1 MDEKKFH
8 KTASSKK
15 RFNLYNAFIGLIILL
30 AVILLIN
37 IFLTI
42 NLSNDLKKSAEAAK
56 ESARP
61 AKVELA
67 VIKNSKCSDCFD
79 ISAVLNYIK
88 AAKLN
93 VTKENAYEFDST
105 NGKQLAGKYGIEKAP
120 SVIITGEIGKLQMQ
134 GSVKNKD
141 ALIFAPEPPYTSIST
156 GKTEGMVV
164 LYYLDPQCG
173 KCRDI
178 SLLIE
183 QIKGA
188 GIRISAQKN
197 VTPESDEGKNL
208 IKKYNIDFAPTI
220 IMSRDASAYSI
231 MQKAWP
237 PIGSKE
243 PDGYY
248 VFRLAAPPFINLTT
262 GKIRGLVG
270 ITYLTDKSCTEC
282 YDAKLHK
289 EILTN
294 PQTFGMKLDKED
306 EFDIA
311 DAKGKEM
318 IAKYNITK
326 VPATILSDEVKAY
339 PSSRALSQFFS
350 LEKNGYYVFRK
361 LEVLGTY
368 KDLSTNQVVKA
379 PQRAQVQ

>member
-8 KTASSKK
+8 KTMSSKK
-15 RFNLYNAFIGLIILL
+15 KFNLYNAFIGLIILL

-37 IFLTI
+37 IFLTL

-56 ESARP
+56 ESVKP
-61 AKVELA
+61 AKIELA
-67 VIKNSKCSDCFD
+67 VVKNSRCADCFD

-93 VTKENAYEFDST
+93 VTKENIYEFDSAQ
-105 NGKQLAGKYGIEKAP
+105 GKQLTVKYGIEKVP
-120 SVIITGEIGKLQMQ
+120 SVIITGEIDKLQMQ
-134 GSVKNKD
+134 GPVKNKD
-141 ALIFAPEPPYTSIST
+141 ALIFAPEPPYTNIST
-156 GKTEGMVV
+156 GKIEGRVV
-164 LYYLDPQCG
+164 LYYLDPQCT

-178 SLLIE
+178 SLLIT

-197 VTPESDEGKNL
+197 VTPDSDEGKNL
-208 IKKYNIDFAPTI
+208 IKKYNIEFAPAI
-220 IMSRDASAYSI
+220 IMSKDASAYSI
-231 MQKAWP
+231 IQKAWP

-243 PDGYY
+243 ADGSY

-270 ITYLTDKSCTEC
+270 ITYLADKSCTEC
-282 YDAKLHK
+282 YDVKLHK

-294 PQTFGMKLDKED
+294 PQTFGMYVDNE
-306 EFDIA
+306 EAVDIA

-326 VPATILSDEVKAY
+326 VPATILSDEVSVY
-339 PSSRALSQFFS
+339 PSSKALGQFFS
-350 LEKNGYYVFRK
+350 LEKDGYYVFRK

-368 KDLSTNQVVKA
+368 KDLPTNQVVKA